1 MNGLSMENLILKM
14 KRFTSGTA
22 ISFVLLS
29 GLVACSSK
37 HGAVD
42 AAISEEVSAR
52 DSQEDASL
60 VLGDASTDTSS
71 QGNLEAISDQA
82 TSGSDVM
89 NSLPVKNSATRHRA
103 KLQKGDRQ
111 AVKIWRGQLH
121 AQYTSDMKE
130 WKVARGESLSL
141 IADGVFGKANSLK
154 KLLDLNPEI
163 EDPNVLVVGQ
173 ILRLPVSEEFAQVV
187 DISKV
192 SPQKEEDKVVV
203 TQPAPQKEIPAADA
217 GLSVVSN
224 APSQGASLSI
234 DTGAN
239 SADTQAGAM
248 ATVPVAST
256 PSLDS
261 NVVAPKTQAS
271 MGSSPIV
278 QKVSNLNNKSNV
290 RTVLLVGAIGFL
302 ILSGVVF
309 ILGRKKA

>member
-1 MNGLSMENLILKM
+1 MENLLLKM

-22 ISFVLLS
+22 LSFVLLS
-29 GLVACSSK
+29 GFVACSSR

-42 AAISEEVSAR
+42 AAISGEVSAR

-60 VLGDASTDTSS
+60 VLGDASADTSS
-71 QGNLEAISDQA
+71 QDNLEATSDQA
-82 TSGSDVM
+82 SGSDVM
-89 NSLPVKNSATRHRA
+89 NSLPVKNSSTRHRV

-111 AVKIWRGQLH
+111 VLKIWRGQLH
-121 AQYTSDMKE
+121 TQYTSDMKE

-154 KLLDLNPEI
+154 KLLELNPEI

-173 ILRLPVSEEFAQVV
+173 ILRLPVSEESAQVA
-187 DISKV
+187 DLSKV

-203 TQPAPQKEIPAADA
+203 AQPAPQKEIPAVDA

-234 DTGAN
+234 DTGSN
-239 SADTQAGAM
+239 SVDAQVGAM
-248 ATVPVAST
+248 ATVPVASA

-261 NVVAPKTQAS
+261 SAVAPKSQDSAV
-271 MGSSPIV
+271 SSPMV
-278 QKVSNLNNKSNV
+278 QKVSNVSKKSNV
-290 RTVLLVGAIGFL
+290 RTMLLVGAVGFL
-302 ILSGVVF
+302 IMSAVVF